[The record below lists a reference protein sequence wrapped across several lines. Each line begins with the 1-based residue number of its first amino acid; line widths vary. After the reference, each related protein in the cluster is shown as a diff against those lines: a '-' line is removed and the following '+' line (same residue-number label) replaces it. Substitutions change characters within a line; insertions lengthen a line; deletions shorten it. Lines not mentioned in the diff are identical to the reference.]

1 MKTLYELKKNE
12 KTKVKTLHSRGVI
25 RERLVSF
32 GIVRDAEI
40 EVKNCNLSKDNIEIS
55 VNGNSFI
62 ALRSEEAKSI
72 EII

>member
-40 EVKNCNLSKDNIEIS
+40 EVKNCNFSKDNIEII
-55 VNGNSFI
+55 VNGTFI

-72 EII
+72 EVI